1 MKFGVVI
8 LLIFAFYWI
17 RSLLKSYR
25 KFCYFQLFDSYL
37 DSIRTS
43 KIRFKLFG
51 ILCRGSISTA
61 LTNKCVKHTKSL
73 SNSFLFMRLNPTVVK
88 TQCVREQLFGF
99 IVGFRVPF
107 DFPSQTLPLFIVSLT
122 LLSGFPIIILQAIFT
137 NYIIL
142 EN

>member
-1 MKFGVVI
+1 
-8 LLIFAFYWI
+8 
-17 RSLLKSYR
+17 
-25 KFCYFQLFDSYL
+25 
-37 DSIRTS
+37 
-43 KIRFKLFG
+43 
-51 ILCRGSISTA
+51 
-61 LTNKCVKHTKSL
+61 
-73 SNSFLFMRLNPTVVK
+73 MRLNPTVVK